1 MTEPKKKWRISSLFK
16 GLWKTLDISRRIV
29 LNLLFLIIVVAII
42 ASLRGETVVPLQDKS
57 VLVLDLQGELVEE
70 RITDFQTSLL
80 SDGQPLQIQ
89 LRDVLAVLDAAAKD
103 EKIERV
109 LLMLDG
115 FGGLGTASLHEL
127 SAALERFKA
136 SGKPVIAWGNSYSQS
151 QFYLAAH
158 ADKVYLHPM
167 GQVIVNGYGGESNYY
182 KDALAKLGVTVNVIH
197 AGAYKNAGETFTA
210 NEPSPETLEANAY
223 VLDALWNNYTA
234 DIEQLRD
241 LSAGSIMDLINALP
255 EPLEKAQGSLAEM
268 AVQAGWVDAV
278 KTLPMVRDELIASG
292 AKNKQGNSF
301 RQVAF
306 HHYLQRLP
314 KPTPSKKGIGVI
326 VAEGAITNGVSTR
339 GNIGGESM
347 AARIRKARQDGRIK
361 ALVMRVNS
369 PGGAVLGSE
378 VIRQELAQTREA
390 GKPVIVSMGDVAA
403 SGGYWLAMGADQVF
417 ADPGT
422 ITGSIGVVTMLPSFP
437 DLMDK
442 LAIHQ
447 GGYQTTWL
455 PKAFDPRH
463 PLDPRMRRMLE
474 SHIGHIYQQFLSKVA
489 TARDTSVEAIDNVA
503 QGRIWTGSQAQERGL
518 IDELGGLHAAIQ
530 AARQQA
536 ELGEAAPIH
545 YIEPDLSPFEEAL
558 KMLGMQATDW
568 VEAALPQWLTQASR
582 QMPSEL
588 DTLLSLVD
596 KEQAYTTLLHCL
608 CTPKLD

>member
-1 MTEPKKKWRISSLFK
+1 MAEPKKKWRISSLFK

-29 LNLLFLIIVVAII
+29 LNLLFVLIIAAII
-42 ASLRGETVVPLQDKS
+42 MSWGGDKMTPLQDKT

-70 RITDFQTSLL
+70 SITDFQSSLL

-103 EKIERV
+103 DNIERA

-115 FGGLGTASLHEL
+115 FGGLGTASLNEIGD
-127 SAALERFKA
+127 AIERFKA
-136 SGKPVIAWGNSYSQS
+136 SGKPVIAWSNSYSQS

-167 GQVIVNGYGGESNYY
+167 GQVILNGYGGESNYY
-182 KDALAKLGVTVNVIH
+182 KDALAKLGVSVNVIH

-223 VLDALWNNYTA
+223 VLDALWGAYTNE
-234 DIEQLRD
+234 IEQLRG

-255 EPLEKAQGSLAEM
+255 EPLEKAEGSLAQM
-268 AVQAGWVDAV
+268 AKQAGWVDAV
-278 KTLPMVRDELIASG
+278 KTLPLVRDELMASG
-292 AKNKQGNSF
+292 AQNKQGNSF

-306 HHYLQRLP
+306 HSYLQRLP
-314 KPTPSKKGIGVI
+314 QPTAGKEAIGVI

-347 AARIRKARQDGRIK
+347 AARIRKAREDGRIK

-403 SGGYWLAMGADQVF
+403 SGGYWLAMGADQIF

-422 ITGSIGVVTMLPSFP
+422 ITGSIGVVTILPSFP

-455 PKAFDPRH
+455 PKAFDPRY

-489 TARDTSVEAIDNVA
+489 TARETSVDAIDEVA

-518 IDELGGLHAAIQ
+518 IDEMGGLHAAIQ

-536 ELGEAAPIH
+536 ELDETAAVR
-545 YIEPDLSPFEEAL
+545 YIEPELSPFEEAL
-558 KMLGMQATDW
+558 KMLGMQANGW
-568 VEAALPQWLTQASR
+568 VEAALPQWLTQVN
-582 QMPSEL
+582 QQVPSEL
-588 DTLLSLVD
+588 DSLLSLLD
-596 KEQAYTTLLHCL
+596 KERAYTSLLHCL
-608 CTPKLD
+608 CTPTLD